1 MGPDLEGELL
11 DLTSDVEDAED
22 TSAGYGMPVITVDE
36 SVPLLVQPSYVYHG
50 VYCAGARPLMPVE
63 VDLKLEL
70 LRQDLYLVRGVQ
82 AAKLAYP
89 SDDPAELLAF
99 AIVVHG

>member
-50 VYCAGARPLMPVE
+50 VYCAGARPL
-63 VDLKLEL
+63 